1 MLQIVI
7 LLCWVLALGL
17 VVYLAT
23 ESLRH
28 RLWGRQRRKLAARKL
43 WEFKK
48 HHHFDPK
55 LGRWVRKDD
64 GSVLIDQAGDD
75 RRLVLVIVGW
85 LLLIVWEGYWILE
98 IVERFS
104 KATHPL
110 QLPYVFLFVMLVGV
124 PLAIYLYVRRRIRR
138 SARLPV

>member
-28 RLWGRQRRKLAARKL
+28 RLWGRRRRRLAARRLLK
-43 WEFKK
+43 FKK

-55 LGRWVRKDD
+55 IGRWVRKDD

-85 LLLIVWEGYWILE
+85 LLLIVWEGYWISE